1 MRDPELMIK
10 ILEEMSKKS
19 SGSILVIRRLGMS
32 KTEQVR
38 FHHVELLW
46 DTGLVRKESDQ
57 CFRITNDG
65 YNFLAAINQDRTI
78 NFPKFMKFLG
88 EGIEFAESVRR
99 ILDFV
104 NSAS

>member
-19 SGSILVIRRLGMS
+19 SGSILVIRCFDMS
-32 KTEQVR
+32 ETEKAR
-38 FHHVELLW
+38 FHHVELLC
-46 DTGLVRKESDQ
+46 DTGLISKESDQ

-99 ILDFV
+99 IIDFV
-104 NSAS
+104 NSTS